1 MAAKPELGKLGQL
14 VVSSLE
20 KIIKNASWRKHQK
33 LVHDCKSLIEWFGK
47 HPKPGVDWS
56 TLAAPGGPRVDG
68 KAEGAEGDAPPA
80 VAISYPHSLFDEG
93 QMAVSAADTDFILQ
107 PLHAACETLAAKVVE
122 PALDC
127 FQKMIAHGHLRGEM
141 DVGGPNENKAL
152 TQVGGWDPS
161 SPASGP
167 LALIPLIRPNHML
180 SCSSCDYGAR
190 ETSLHIPK
198 VCPLRLLSR

>member
-56 TLAAPGGPRVDG
+56 TSSRPGSMERQRERKGRPLQQC
-68 KAEGAEGDAPPA
+68 P
-80 VAISYPHSLFDEG
+80 SLTPIPSSDEG

-127 FQKMIAHGHLRGEM
+127 FQKMIAHGHLRGEN
-141 DVGGPNENKAL
+141 GCWGTQREQGPDTGE
-152 TQVGGWDPS
+152 W
-161 SPASGP
+161 SG
-167 LALIPLIRPNHML
+167 LAELKL
-180 SCSSCDYGAR
+180 SEA
-190 ETSLHIPK
+190 
-198 VCPLRLLSR
+198 